1 MRITNIPETEKR
13 LDALEKTVA
22 DTIAGI
28 RNFLG
33 DMGGK
38 LDALMQFKGE
48 LIGER
53 SLCNDG
59 AMPAIPMPAGKP
71 ERVIQIL
78 KQVDQSMKPKEIL
91 EYYQRLGWDAPKAGR
106 AKLYEG
112 ISGSL
117 SYLLNRKGILKNK
130 KGYSIT
136 QMPREGRSHAQRIL
150 RRVSNDPCRA

>member
-1 MRITNIPETEKR
+1 MKTRITNIPEAEKR
-13 LDALEKTVA
+13 LDAFEKTVA
-22 DTIAGI
+22 DTIADI
-28 RNFLG
+28 RNFFA
-33 DMGGK
+33 DMSGK
-38 LDALMQFKGE
+38 LAAFMQLKG
-48 LIGER
+48 
-53 SLCNDG
+53 
-59 AMPAIPMPAGKP
+59 
-71 ERVIQIL
+71 
-78 KQVDQSMKPKEIL
+78 DQSMKPKEIL

>member
-1 MRITNIPETEKR
+1 MKTRITNIPEAVKR
-13 LDALEKTVA
+13 LDAFEKTIA
-22 DTIAGI
+22 DTIADI
-28 RNFLG
+28 RNFLA
-33 DMGGK
+33 DMSGK
-38 LDALMQFKGE
+38 LAAFMQLKG
-48 LIGER
+48 
-53 SLCNDG
+53 
-59 AMPAIPMPAGKP
+59 
-71 ERVIQIL
+71 
-78 KQVDQSMKPKEIL
+78 DQSMKPKEIL

-136 QMPREGRSHAQRIL
+136 QMPREGRSHAQRVL